1 MHRHPLFLPAAA
13 LFAFAALAAADT
25 DAATA
30 LALRL
35 LPVLAFA
42 AGMSVVVN
50 LAARVHLFEWLVAQL
65 ERATSSREAA
75 FAGFMALAA
84 ACTAFFSLDTTA
96 IMLTPLAIQLAA
108 RFHLPQPAVV
118 FAVVWIANMASMP
131 LPVSNLT
138 NLLALGGGAFDSQ
151 QHFRHAA
158 LLPAAATFAVAA
170 AACYLARF
178 AYRGAAGR
186 AEHANQQRH
195 CPRPGAALLVLCA
208 TMLALLSPVP
218 YWATS
223 TVAAA
228 AMWIAVG
235 TDGRRGGIA
244 PLIPW
249 PALALAAAL
258 SATATLCTTAGN
270 VAGAVQHLQG
280 AHPWFIA
287 AAGAAAANAINNIP
301 AYFALEPAA
310 DDPLSA
316 MALLIGV
323 NAGPVVTPWASLAT
337 LLWADQL
344 KRSGVS
350 VPWKHFTLWGL
361 AVAPAAVGAA
371 TAALLATA

>member
-1 MHRHPLFLPAAA
+1 MYRHPLFLPAAA

-25 DAATA
+25 GAAAT

-42 AGMSVVVN
+42 ASMSVVVN
-50 LAARVHLFEWLVAQL
+50 LAARVHLFEWLVARL

-75 FAGFMALAA
+75 FAGFLALAA

-96 IMLTPLAIQLAA
+96 IMLTPLAIQLAT
-108 RFHLPQPAVV
+108 RFRLPQPAVA
-118 FAVVWIANMASMP
+118 FAVVWIANLASMP

-138 NLLALGGGAFDSQ
+138 NLLALSGGAFDSQ

-158 LLPAAATFAVAA
+158 QFPAAAAFAVAA

-178 AYRGAAGR
+178 AYRGAAGC
-186 AEHANQQRH
+186 AEHDNQH
-195 CPRPGAALLVLCA
+195 HYPRPGAAPLVLCA

-228 AMWIAVG
+228 AMWVAVG
-235 TDGRRGGIA
+235 TDGRRGGVA

-258 SATATLCTTAGN
+258 SAAATLCITASS
-270 VAGAVQHLQG
+270 VAGAVRHLQG
-280 AHPWFIA
+280 AHPGLLA

-310 DDPLSA
+310 GDSLST

-323 NAGPVVTPWASLAT
+323 NAGPLVSPWASLAT

-344 KRSGVS
+344 KRSGAS
-350 VPWKHFTLWGL
+350 VQWTHFALWGL
-361 AVAPAAVGAA
+361 AVAPLAVGSA
-371 TAALLATA
+371 TVALLATA

>member
-1 MHRHPLFLPAAA
+1 MHPHPLFLPAAT
-13 LFAFAALAAADT
+13 LLAFSAVVAADT
-25 DAATA
+25 DTATA

-50 LAARVHLFEWLVAQL
+50 LAARVHAFEWLVARL
-65 ERATSSREAA
+65 ARSTSSREAA
-75 FAGFMALAA
+75 FAGFVALAA
-84 ACTAFFSLDTTA
+84 ACTVFLSLDTTA
-96 IMLTPLAIQLAA
+96 IMLTPLAIQLAT
-108 RFHLPQPAVV
+108 RFRLPQPAVAL
-118 FAVVWIANMASMP
+118 AVVWIANLASMP

-138 NLLALGGGAFDSQ
+138 NLLALSGGAFDSP

-158 LLPAAATFAVAA
+158 LLPAAAAFSVAA
-170 AACYLARF
+170 ASSYLARF
-178 AYRGAAGR
+178 AYRGTARAAKQD
-186 AEHANQQRH
+186 NQRH
-195 CPRPGAALLVLCA
+195 HPRPDAALLVLLA

-228 AMWIAVG
+228 AMWATVG

-249 PALALAAAL
+249 RALTLAAAL
-258 SATATLCTTAGN
+258 SAAATLTIRAGS
-270 VAGAVQHLQG
+270 VVGAVQHLQG
-280 AHPWFIA
+280 AHPGLIA
-287 AAGAAAANAINNIP
+287 AAGATAANAVNNIP

-310 DDPLSA
+310 SDPLSS

-323 NAGPVVTPWASLAT
+323 NVGPVVTPWASLAT

-344 KRSGVS
+344 KRSGAN

-361 AVAPAAVGAA
+361 AMAPLAVGAA